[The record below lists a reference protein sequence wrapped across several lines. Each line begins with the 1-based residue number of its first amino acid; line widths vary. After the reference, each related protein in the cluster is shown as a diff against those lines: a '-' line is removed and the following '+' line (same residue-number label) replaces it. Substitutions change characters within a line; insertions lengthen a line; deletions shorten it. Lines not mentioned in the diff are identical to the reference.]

1 MELTSDIDQRA
12 GGGDEVDIDL
22 DLTGDNPPDGEDEFM
37 VEEGMNALADS
48 TFDDG
53 LEAHA
58 ANDDEMADDSY
69 AQGQVG
75 EGSSVHDEDI
85 EDAEYAAEP
94 DVDESTVVEPASV
107 LPNDHSEE
115 LLAKLPRVFADH
127 DAERNYYEPVHKDEE
142 HHAPSITPE
151 AESVAG
157 ESDLP
162 NLPTGLVN
170 PNHDVAKVSGAN
182 SSDEYDVGACK
193 EGTADHEAANKN
205 SDSHDG
211 HGIVALE
218 ADLELAGG
226 EALPA
231 SPDLAST
238 AQSNR
243 ERSHSQEE
251 SSLDNPI
258 HLHPVVLDY
267 RGEETFLF
275 PPLDQ
280 NEDNAATFLLK
291 DEQLAYSAI
300 GDLLGAC
307 RRVLSQSLGEQDEL
321 MISIDDLDIHISE
334 VSQGYSY
341 GDSLVAYV
349 NSLQQ
354 SPQVQGSRNS
364 LTSMFV
370 YNKMMDKRTR
380 RPYTWTLPLKL
391 DFLAV

>member
-12 GGGDEVDIDL
+12 GGGDDIDIDF
-22 DLTGDNPPDGEDEFM
+22 DLTGDNPLDGEDEFM
-37 VEEGMNALADS
+37 GEEGMNALADS
-48 TFDDG
+48 TFEDG

-69 AQGQVG
+69 AQGHVD
-75 EGSSVHDEDI
+75 EGSSVHDEVI

-94 DVDESTVVEPASV
+94 DVDESTIVESALV
-107 LPNDHSEE
+107 LPNDQSED
-115 LLAKLPRVFADH
+115 LIAKLPGVFAEQ
-127 DAERNYYEPVHKDEE
+127 DAERNYHEPVGKDHE

-151 AESVAG
+151 AESGAG
-157 ESDLP
+157 KSDLP

-170 PNHDVAKVSGAN
+170 PNHDVTKVSGAN
-182 SSDEYDVGACK
+182 NSDEYDVGASN
-193 EGTADHEAANKN
+193 EGTADHDAADKT
-205 SDSHDG
+205 SDG
-211 HGIVALE
+211 HALIALE
-218 ADLELAGG
+218 ANIESAG
-226 EALPA
+226 EEVLPA
-231 SPDLAST
+231 SPDLSSA
-238 AQSNR
+238 APSNR
-243 ERSHSQEE
+243 EGSHSQEE
-251 SSLDNPI
+251 SSLDHTI
-258 HLHPVVLDY
+258 HLHPVVLYY

-334 VSQGYSY
+334 VSQDYSY
-341 GDSLVAYV
+341 GDSLVAHV

-354 SPQVQGSRNS
+354 SLQVQGSRNS

-370 YNKMMDKRTR
+370 YNKTMD
-380 RPYTWTLPLKL
+380 
-391 DFLAV
+391 

>member
-12 GGGDEVDIDL
+12 GGGDDIDIDL
-22 DLTGDNPPDGEDEFM
+22 DLTGDNPQDGEDEFM
-37 VEEGMNALADS
+37 GEEDMNALADS
-48 TFDDG
+48 TFEDG

-69 AQGQVG
+69 AQGQVD

-94 DVDESTVVEPASV
+94 DVDESTVVEPALV

-115 LLAKLPRVFADH
+115 VLAKLPGVFADQ
-127 DAERNYYEPVHKDEE
+127 DPERNYHEPVHNDQE

-151 AESVAG
+151 AESGAV

-170 PNHDVAKVSGAN
+170 PNHDVAKISGAN
-182 SSDEYDVGACK
+182 SSDEYDVGGSK
-193 EGTADHEAANKN
+193 EGTADHDAADQN
-205 SDSHDG
+205 SDSYDCNG
-211 HGIVALE
+211 LIALE
-218 ADLELAGG
+218 ANLELVG
-226 EALPA
+226 EEVLPA
-231 SPDLAST
+231 SPDLASA
-238 AQSNR
+238 AQSNP
-243 ERSHSQEE
+243 EESHSQEE
-251 SSLDNPI
+251 SSLDPPV

-341 GDSLVAYV
+341 GDTLVAHV

-370 YNKMMDKRTR
+370 YNKTMD
-380 RPYTWTLPLKL
+380 
-391 DFLAV
+391 